1 MKVVVESN
9 FELWGEFQKQEIE
22 MPGASPTLRALL
34 EEVSRNA
41 DGEFRIIDPERDD
54 IDPFAYQVFIR
65 GSAYQLLPDRLET
78 RLREGE
84 KISVMKW
91 MDTLGGG

>member
-1 MKVVVESN
+1 MRVVVESN
-9 FELWGEFQKQEIE
+9 FDLWGEFEKREVE
-22 MPGASPTLRALL
+22 LPEASPTLRTLL
-34 EEVSRNA
+34 EEISRSA
-41 DGEFRIIDPERDD
+41 QGEYQLIDSESDD
-54 IDPFAYQVFIR
+54 VDPFAYQVFLR

>member
-9 FELWGEFQKQEIE
+9 FDLWGEFEE
-22 MPGASPTLRALL
+22 HEVDLPESSPTLRVLL